1 MPDPTTRS
9 VTLLG
14 SSFVEPGKI
23 ELRSVG
29 ETSACAIS
37 VGSVEA
43 IARKKKGAAPN
54 EDALYLDD
62 DGSYAIHLVADGHY
76 GVEASEA
83 LVQSLGELFDE
94 EGPTAEAYQLY
105 GMMAQAWR
113 KREPLGKS
121 RSTFVVAAVRRP
133 SGAVRGFS
141 VGDSACFLVRTDGSV
156 ERLDDP
162 SRHYLAPWD
171 YYSLGV
177 PSTSHFEADV
187 APGDV
192 VICCTDGVTECHY
205 GNPERSVQPVDV
217 AEVVA
222 RHRGEARAIA
232 ETLGLL
238 ALTGVR
244 NEPGG
249 EDNFSIS
256 VSIC

>member
-1 MPDPTTRS
+1 MSASTQRS

-14 SSFVEPGKI
+14 SSFTEPGKI
-23 ELRSVG
+23 ELCAVG
-29 ETSACAIS
+29 EGSACAIS
-37 VGSVEA
+37 VGSTAA
-43 IARKKKGAAPN
+43 IARKKKEAAPN

-62 DGSYAIHLVADGHY
+62 DGTCAIHLVADGHY

-83 LVQSLGELFDE
+83 LVQSLGELFDAD
-94 EGPTAEAYQLY
+94 GPCAEAYQLY
-105 GMMAQAWR
+105 GMMAQSWR
-113 KREPLGKS
+113 RREPLGKS
-121 RSTFVVAAVRRP
+121 RSTFVVASVNRR
-133 SGAVRGFS
+133 SRTVRGFS
-141 VGDSACFLVRTDGSV
+141 VGDSACFLVRTDGSIL
-156 ERLDDP
+156 RLDNP

-177 PSTSHFEADV
+177 PSTSHFESDV
-187 APGDV
+187 TEGDV

-222 RHRGEARAIA
+222 RHRGDARAIA
-232 ETLGLL
+232 EALGLL

-256 VSIC
+256 VSVV